1 MSVLEVG
8 SIAIIGGG
16 TAGWM
21 TAAALSHH
29 FKDKV
34 QITLVESSKIGTVG
48 VGEATIPSIRRFY
61 ARLGLSDQ
69 DVIKATGATCKLGIE
84 FRGWGGEE
92 SSFIHPFGL
101 FGQPLHEVPF
111 HHLWK
116 RATELA
122 DVGALEEY
130 SLGINLAKHN
140 KFCLPEPVPSSM
152 LTIFDWALHFDASR
166 FAGLMQ
172 DCAVK
177 QGVRLIDDIVCQV
190 ERSEQGIGAIVL
202 ESGKRLCADLY
213 IDCSGFK
220 GLLIEQALQTGYES
234 WEHWLYCDRA
244 VAVQSEA
251 VSNPLVRTVA
261 TARKAG
267 WQWAIPLQHRCG
279 NGHVFSSRYISEDEA
294 TQILLDNTTGPVLHQ
309 PRSFHFTPGRRKLAW
324 NKNCVAIGLASG
336 FLEPLEST
344 SIAMIETAIERL
356 LLTFRQ
362 PVYRESDVTR
372 FNDVSRM
379 EFERIRDF
387 IILHY
392 KANQRQDSA
401 FWQDCRTMDLPAEL
415 AYKIKSF
422 RQQGQLDRLPWE
434 IFGPDSW
441 LAIFHGLGVTA
452 ERYPAK
458 AEEIDESLLLTSL
471 QNMRQRVQKMTAAVP
486 VHQEFL
492 RRFAGYQPKDANP
505 DSLKVFRS

>member
-1 MSVLEVG
+1 MSEIKVE

-21 TAAALSHH
+21 TAAALSQH
-29 FKDKV
+29 FKGKV

-69 DVIKATGATCKLGIE
+69 EVIKATGATCKLGIE
-84 FRGWGGEE
+84 FRGWAGED

-101 FGQPLHEVPF
+101 FGEPLHDVPF
-111 HHLWK
+111 HHVWQ
-116 RATELA
+116 RASELGE
-122 DVGALEEY
+122 VGALEEY

-166 FAGLMQ
+166 FACLMQ
-172 DCAVK
+172 DCARR
-177 QGVRLIDDIVCQV
+177 QGVRLVDDVVCQV
-190 ERSEQGIGAIVL
+190 ETSDQGIGAVVL
-202 ESGKRLCADLY
+202 ESGERLVADLY

-234 WEHWLYCDRA
+234 WEQWLYCDRA

-251 VSNPLVRTVA
+251 VSNPLVRTIA

-267 WQWAIPLQHRCG
+267 WQWSIPLQHRCG
-279 NGHVFSSRYISEDEA
+279 NGHVFSRRYISEDEA
-294 TQILLDNTTGPVLHQ
+294 TQTLLENTIGTVLHE
-309 PRSFHFTPGRRKLAW
+309 PRSFRFTPGRRKLAW
-324 NKNCVAIGLASG
+324 NKNCIAIGLASG

-362 PVYRESDVTR
+362 PGYSKTDMTR
-372 FNDVSRM
+372 FNDVSQM

-392 KANQRQDSA
+392 KANQREDSA
-401 FWQDCRTMDLPAEL
+401 FWQDCRTMDLPDEL

-422 RQQGQLDRLPWE
+422 RRQGQLERLPWE

-441 LAIFHGLGVTA
+441 LAIFQGLGVQA
-452 ERYPAK
+452 ESYPDK
-458 AEEIDESLLLTSL
+458 AMAIGTEQLVPRLLA
-471 QNMRQRVQKMTAAVP
+471 MRQRIEKMTAAVP
-486 VHQEFL
+486 LHQEFL
-492 RRFAGYQPKDANP
+492 RRFGGYQPLTSEASEP
-505 DSLKVFRS
+505 G